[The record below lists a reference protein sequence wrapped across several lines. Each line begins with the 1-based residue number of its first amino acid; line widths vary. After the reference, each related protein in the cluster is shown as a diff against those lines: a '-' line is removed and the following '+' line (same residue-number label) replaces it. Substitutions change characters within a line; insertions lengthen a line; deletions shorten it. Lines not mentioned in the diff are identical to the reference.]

1 MDIQSSGALLRILN
15 LVAIADGHLAPEEE
29 NLLDSLASQYKL
41 QAKIISWQ
49 DDLDQPSDI
58 RALALKIAS
67 EHHELAYKTATMV
80 ANISRARGEDDF
92 VCAQEEQLL
101 NDMAAALQL
110 APEQIETI
118 RRQADQ
124 ELNKHP
130 NLWQVLYACFGS
142 QFEPPILI

>member
-15 LVAIADGHLAPEEE
+15 LVAIADGHLSPEEE
-29 NLLDSLASQYKL
+29 HLLDSLASQHKL
-41 QAKIISWQ
+41 QARIISWQ
-49 DDLDQPSDI
+49 DDLDQPNSI

-80 ANISRARGEDDF
+80 ANIARAGGEDDF
-92 VCAQEEQLL
+92 VCAEEDQLL
-101 NDMAAALQL
+101 NDMADALQL
-110 APEQIETI
+110 TPEQIEAI
-118 RRQADQ
+118 RRQAAQ

-142 QFEPPILI
+142 QFEPPIFV